1 MAKETTTRTIA
12 ALLLALVYVGRPV
25 RALRSIRRLL
35 PKPTPSFSPCG
46 CRTLPLR
53 VARAVGRMAP
63 SPSEFDLNSTL
74 DRPNGAPRKVGGVT
88 AGDWGS
94 LTANATIRDVD
105 ASMAWED
112 PVGVHEWK
120 SDGTWRLPV
129 AGPLFVY
136 GQFGGGGSQ
145 VEQQDT
151 QMSGRTGVGCK
162 WAPVQDAEFTV
173 RAGPSVTYTDPL
185 RPDRVQEA
193 LGVSLG
199 SAGALAV
206 ARQDR
211 P

>member
-1 MAKETTTRTIA
+1 
-12 ALLLALVYVGRPV
+12 
-25 RALRSIRRLL
+25 
-35 PKPTPSFSPCG
+35 
-46 CRTLPLR
+46 
-53 VARAVGRMAP
+53 
-63 SPSEFDLNSTL
+63 
-74 DRPNGAPRKVGGVT
+74 
-88 AGDWGS
+88 
-94 LTANATIRDVD
+94 
-105 ASMAWED
+105 MAWED